1 MLGDVRKQL
10 VCTPPRARHVDDDRG
25 QRHRSRS

>member
-1 MLGDVRKQL
+1 MLGDVSKQL